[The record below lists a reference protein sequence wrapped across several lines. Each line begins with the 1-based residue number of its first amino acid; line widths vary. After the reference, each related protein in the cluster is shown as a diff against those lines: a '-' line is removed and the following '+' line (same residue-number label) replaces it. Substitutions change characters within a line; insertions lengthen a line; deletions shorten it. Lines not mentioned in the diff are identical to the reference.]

1 MSALEIETLSARELM
16 SLRER
21 LDRRLR
27 ELEGKNGESLAELFS
42 GGKSVDLIALAV
54 MQSGIRCRTLDGRC
68 VTLRPGSG
76 IREEAEAHILTV
88 RPLKTWTF
96 RRTTYLSG
104 KILGVRLDVA
114 ALRLTPLKLRDEWL
128 WDPKKEYWGEPGE
141 KIDKCFKPL
150 IAAGPR
156 PSFEMEQILP
166 GHDPEDMDSDPI
178 GQAVDL
184 YEAGNVKESD
194 RVLHRCLEED
204 LRTLD
209 AHAHLGNWAFGDGS
223 RKLLVER
230 ARRNYEA
237 GVAIGNLSLP
247 PDFNGVMEWGRIDN
261 RPYLRC
267 LHGLGLCHWVLG
279 DTVGAREV
287 FERMLWLNPGDN
299 QGVRFCLSA
308 LAAGK
313 SYEELERPMGARQRR

>member
-1 MSALEIETLSARELM
+1 MDIEKLSARELND
-16 SLRER
+16 LLGRI
-21 LDRRLR
+21 DRRLC
-27 ELEGKNGESLAELFS
+27 ELEGKDGKSLAELFS
-42 GGKSVDLIALAV
+42 AGQPVDLIALAV
-54 MQSGIRCRTLDGRC
+54 MQSGIRCRTLDGRS

-76 IREEAEAHILTV
+76 IREGAEAHILTV
-88 RPLKTWTF
+88 QPRKTWTF
-96 RRTTYLSG
+96 KRTTHLSG
-104 KILGVRLDVA
+104 KIFSIRLDVA
-114 ALRLTPLKLRDEWL
+114 ALKLTPLKLKDEWL

-141 KIDKCFKPL
+141 KIDKCFRPL

-184 YEAGNVKESD
+184 YEAGKVVESD
-194 RVLHRCLEED
+194 RVLHRCLEQD

-237 GVAIGNLSLP
+237 GVAIGNLSLA
-247 PDFNGVMEWGRIDN
+247 PDFNGVLEWGRIDN

-267 LHGLGLCHWVLG
+267 LHGMGLCRWVLG
-279 DTVGAREV
+279 DIQGAREV
-287 FERMLWLNPGDN
+287 FERMLWLNPSDN
-299 QGVRFCLSA
+299 QGARFCLSA
-308 LAAGK
+308 VADGK
-313 SYEELERPMGARQRR
+313 SFEVLEKPMGARKKT

>member
-1 MSALEIETLSARELM
+1 MSALEIESLSARDLIG
-16 SLRER
+16 LRER
-21 LDRRLR
+21 IDRRLR
-27 ELEGKNGESLAELFS
+27 ELEGKDGKSLADLCS
-42 GGKSVDLIALAV
+42 AGQPVDLIALAV
-54 MQSGIRCRTLDGRC
+54 MQNGIRCRTLDGRS

-96 RRTTYLSG
+96 RRTTFLSG
-104 KILGVRLDVA
+104 KILGIRLDVA
-114 ALRLTPLKLRDEWL
+114 ALKLTPLKLKDEWL

-156 PSFEMEQILP
+156 PSFEMEQVLP
-166 GHDPEDMDSDPI
+166 GHDPEDVDSDPI

-204 LRTLD
+204 LRALD

-230 ARRNYEA
+230 AHRNYEA
-237 GVAIGNLSLP
+237 GVAIGNLSVP
-247 PDFNGVMEWGRIDN
+247 PDFKGVLEWGRIDN

-279 DTVGAREV
+279 DALGAREA

-299 QGVRFCLSA
+299 QGVRFNLCA

-313 SYEELERPMGARQRR
+313 SYEELERPMGSRQRR

>member
-1 MSALEIETLSARELM
+1 MDIEQLSASELTG
-16 SLRER
+16 LRLR
-21 LDRRLR
+21 IDRRLL
-27 ELEGKNGESLAELFS
+27 ELEGKDGQSLAELFS
-42 GGKSVDLIALAV
+42 GGQPVDLIALAV
-54 MQSGIRCRTLDGRC
+54 MQSGIRCRTLDGRS

-88 RPLKTWTF
+88 QPLKTWTF

-104 KILGVRLDVA
+104 KILGIRLDVP
-114 ALRLTPLKLRDEWL
+114 ALKLTPLRLKDERL
-128 WDPKKEYWGEPGE
+128 WDPKEEYWGEPGE
-141 KIDKCFKPL
+141 KIDKRFKPL
-150 IAAGPR
+150 LAAGPR

-184 YEAGNVKESD
+184 YEAGKVVESD
-194 RVLHRCLEED
+194 RVLHRCLEQD

-247 PDFNGVMEWGRIDN
+247 PDFNGVLDWGRIDN

-267 LHGLGLCHWVLG
+267 LHGLGLCRWVLG
-279 DTVGAREV
+279 DIQGAREV
-287 FERMLWLNPGDN
+287 FERMLWLNPRDN

-308 LAAGK
+308 VSDGK
-313 SYEELERPMGARQRR
+313 SYEELERPTKARP